1 MKSAIWILLLFSFN
15 VFGASPINIMDPTLF
30 QEIPEEEREFKDCQ
44 ASGTSFV
51 CPANSPQGYTC
62 LPTRSEDLF
71 EDGQEEL
78 QRIRI
83 FILGITDENEAKT
96 GRTAGT
102 CSEGIQFS
110 PFIVSRITM
119 HSTSPDSDNFIP
131 ITPHINPSQTTP
143 QTDHPSSKIFTP
155 AQNMQTLN
163 LGCASNRCSKDESIP
178 APVPGTPG
186 YNEYAQYQCQP
197 RYTCRCLAEDE
208 AIAGTGGSCCEG
220 LTAINGVCKP
230 DNMDIAF
237 QSALEDM
244 PDHVN
249 PASGIFEIAEDSPA
263 LTSLMFNTIK
273 MKALEW
279 FAYNQENHKKCLPD
293 HEALRKIGREL
304 VTKRMKEI
312 TQEYNERFSE
322 LQDLKQKYL
331 LYSQQIRDPKK
342 FFAQQGAI
350 TYRGQNMTAE
360 QFEAFVRNS
369 NSGAE
374 IFNLMAD
381 EQALQL
387 RYEFQVAQ
395 LMKDLAAVGEGRN
408 LDMMKNEYYALRS
421 NDKIND
427 RRIFG
432 GIRFGCRRKVLGF
445 KRRNKKRWT
454 SRYRVSNFPFV
465 SGSIDRNFA
474 SFRRAEDDPNMMFFE
489 GLMNTTLLGQ
499 NIFNK
504 GKNKRSFYLMEPLV
518 ASGMGKNYHSF
529 GDHQSTFWSN
539 QQPHRLLTTKG
550 LEDIRDHFKESI
562 ANYFKKQYFDE
573 GHEIVDVAFGGLRVC
588 IDSTE
593 ENPFQ
598 IKTAL
603 ACERYKKAM
612 DYLLEAGYA
621 LFLQSSYGG
630 RQLYTST
637 THSKARFM
645 NSMQQS
651 ATELEALYT
660 HLSAIPE
667 IFGGNL
673 SFLDQTGIDYEAK
686 FNQINE
692 NPSHPGYLR
701 LKSYLFFKA
710 RAQALATN
718 TAETSVGTGAVPM
731 LGNLYGTPATLLSPG
746 QLPQTSSQNLQVGT
760 AELRQSNSAAAQAAQ
775 DARNREDFLS
785 INGNASGSIASSD
798 PSRRLS
804 KLNQSARDYKKK
816 NPSAKD
822 AIAKAEVTAS
832 NANKKLSSAINS
844 GLNAQSAQSVA
855 ESLGQLKTQEL
866 SDKKENG
873 EKSSQKKAIQVATE
887 VFSPNLNGL
896 GDQNTGAL
904 YKEAPSSS
912 EGATN
917 KQLTAL
923 SDRELQRVIENVE
936 NQPHLFRT
944 EVDDSLFSKIS
955 KTYARSYDR
964 FLVKK
969 RRNSSQSSQLG
980 TKKRSK
986 VRQLL
991 NDI

>member
-1 MKSAIWILLLFSFN
+1 MKSAIWVLFFTFLTAN
-15 VFGASPINIMDPTLF
+15 TFGATPIRIIDPTLF
-30 QEIPEEEREFKDCQ
+30 QEVPEEEREYQDCQ
-44 ASGTSFV
+44 VAGAAYT
-51 CPANSPQGYTC
+51 CPAGSPEGYKC
-62 LPTRSEDLF
+62 LPTRSEDIF
-71 EDGQEEL
+71 EDGADEL
-78 QRIRI
+78 QGIRK
-83 FILGITDENEAKT
+83 FILGIQDADESKN
-96 GRTAGT
+96 GRVSGT
-102 CSEGIQFS
+102 CSEQIPGYL
-110 PFIVSRITM
+110 PMIVSSITM
-119 HSTSPDSDNFIP
+119 YRADPQTGDVVVPV
-131 ITPHINPSQTTP
+131 TPNVNISEPTP
-143 QTDHPSSKIFTP
+143 QTEHPKIFEPT
-155 AQNMQTLN
+155 QSMQTLN
-163 LGCASNRCSKDESIP
+163 LGCASNRCVKDESL
-178 APVPGTPG
+178 PVPIPGTPD
-186 YNEYAQYQCQP
+186 YNRYSQYQCQP
-197 RYTCRCLAEDE
+197 RYTCRCIEENE
-208 AIAGTGGSCCEG
+208 AIGTTGGTCCEG
-220 LTAINGVCKP
+220 LTVINGKCEP

-279 FAYNQENHKKCLPD
+279 FAYNQENNKKCLPD

-304 VTKRMKEI
+304 VTERMKKI
-312 TQEYNERFSE
+312 TQEYNEDFSK
-322 LQDLKQKYL
+322 LQELKQKYL
-331 LYSQQIRDPKK
+331 LYSQQLIDPKK

-369 NSGAE
+369 TSGAE

-381 EQALQL
+381 EQAIQL
-387 RYEFQVAQ
+387 RYEFKVAK
-395 LMKDLAAVGEGRN
+395 LMKELAAVDENKN
-408 LDMMKNEYYALRS
+408 LDMMKNEYASLRGG
-421 NDKIND
+421 DKIND

-445 KRRNKKRWT
+445 RRRNKKRWR
-454 SRYRVSNFPFV
+454 SRYSVVRFPFV
-465 SGSIDRNFA
+465 SGDNDRNYA

-499 NIFNK
+499 TIFNK
-504 GKNKRSFYLMEPLV
+504 GKSRRSFDLIEPLV

-529 GDHQSTFWSN
+529 GDHRSTFWSN
-539 QQPHRLLTTKG
+539 QQPHRLTTVNG
-550 LEDIRDHFKESI
+550 LESIKDHFRESI
-562 ANYFKKQYFDE
+562 ANYFKTQYFDE

-598 IKTAL
+598 IKTVQ
-603 ACERYKKAM
+603 ACERYKRAM
-612 DYLLEAGYA
+612 DYLVEAGYA
-621 LFLQSSYGG
+621 LFLQASYGG

-637 THSKARFM
+637 FRSKARFM

-667 IFGGNL
+667 IFGGEITL
-673 SFLDQTGIDYEAK
+673 LDQSGLDYETM

-692 NPSHPGYLR
+692 NSSHPGYLR

-710 RAQALATN
+710 KAKSLAEN
-718 TAETSVGTGAVPM
+718 TAETSIATGNVPQ
-731 LGNLYGTPATLLSPG
+731 LGNLYGTPAILLNPG
-746 QLPQTSSQNLQVGT
+746 QLPQTSSQNLRVGT
-760 AELRQSNSAAAQAAQ
+760 AELRKSNSAAAQAAR

-785 INGNASGSIASSD
+785 INKNASGSIAGSD

-804 KLNQSARDYKKK
+804 KLNQQARDFKKR

-822 AIAKAEVTAS
+822 AIAKAEVAAS
-832 NANKKLSSAINS
+832 NANKKISSALNS
-844 GLNAQSAQSVA
+844 GLNSQSAQAVA
-855 ESLGQLKTQEL
+855 NSLQQLKTQEL
-866 SDKKENG
+866 SEKKGDKD
-873 EKSSQKKAIQVATE
+873 SKKVANTRVVSE
-887 VFSPNLNGL
+887 GFAPNLQGY
-896 GDQNTGAL
+896 GDQNTSAL
-904 YKEAPSSS
+904 YKEASSS
-912 EGATN
+912 SDGYN
-917 KQLTAL
+917 KQLTGL
-923 SDRELQRVIENVE
+923 SDTELRRAIENVE

-944 EVDDSLFSKIS
+944 EVDDTLFSKIS

-969 RRNSSQSSQLG
+969 RKNNSQSSQLE

-986 VRQLL
+986 VRRLL